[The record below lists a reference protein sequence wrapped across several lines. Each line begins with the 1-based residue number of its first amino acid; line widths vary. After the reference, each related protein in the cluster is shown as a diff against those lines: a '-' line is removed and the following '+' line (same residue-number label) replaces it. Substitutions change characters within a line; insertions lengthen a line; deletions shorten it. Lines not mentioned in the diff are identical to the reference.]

1 MQQFPDENKTWICK
15 SNDHSLSLKLE
26 SIAIP
31 PLSADDVLVQNMAI
45 GLNPVDWKVLGMKVG
60 TVPGVDGAGI
70 VVATGTNIPA
80 SCIGKRVAYHQDL
93 HRAGSFAQYTA
104 VKHSALLHI
113 PETMNYVTAASI
125 PCPALTAWQAL
136 DKIPTKV
143 GRALLISGAGG
154 SVGHYLTQLAV
165 TRGFVVSTLAHS
177 RHSDNLISLGAH
189 HFFDKQQLAALL
201 TQKHK
206 FYAVIDAVSPEN
218 VFALAPLVQA
228 NGHLIAIQGRT
239 EQWPTQP
246 FSQAISL
253 HEVALGALHQH
264 GNDADWQELTEAGN
278 ALMQN
283 IASGQLRPEPTHVAD
298 FTELEY
304 QLDTLKNRNFT
315 GKLIIT
321 THSHSIWRS

>member
-1 MQQFPDENKTWICK
+1 MPLFPDENKTWVCK
-15 SNDHSLSLKLE
+15 SHDHSLSLKLE
-26 SIAIP
+26 STAIP

-60 TVPGVDGAGI
+60 TVPGVDGAGVI
-70 VVATGTNIPA
+70 VATGTNVPA
-80 SCIGKRVAYHQDL
+80 SLIGQRVAYHQDL

-104 VKHSALLHI
+104 VKRRALLQI
-113 PETMNYVTAASI
+113 PEAMDYVTAASI

-136 DKIPTKV
+136 DKIPTKI
-143 GRALLISGAGG
+143 GRQLLISGAGG

-165 TRGFVVSTLAHS
+165 SRGFVVSVLAHP
-177 RHSDNLISLGAH
+177 RHKDNLIALGAH
-189 HFFDKQQLAALL
+189 RFFDKQQIAELL
-201 TQKHK
+201 KQTPE

-218 VFALAPLVQA
+218 AFALAPLVQA
-228 NGHLIAIQGRT
+228 NGHLVAIQGRT

-246 FSQAISL
+246 FSRAISL

-283 IASGQLRPEPTHVAD
+283 IASGQLRSEHTHLAD
-298 FTELEY
+298 FAELAH
-304 QLDTLKNRNFT
+304 QLDALKNRNFT

-321 THSHSIWRS
+321 THSH